1 MKTHATLVGS
11 FLPFVCV
18 GVLAATAPARSSTQ
32 DANAASGAK
41 AQESAT
47 QGSTTQGS
55 ATQGSTTQGGGQ
67 QAPGARPAGGA
78 APSDDAFKY
87 GSPAQLQQG
96 LTEPDMW
103 PAASEEGWKKP
114 VLIQWQRNFE
124 DALRV
129 SKATGKPVMVAVN
142 MDGEIASEHWAGVRY
157 RDPETAKFFESYVC
171 VVASVYR
178 HTPRD
183 HDEAGNRIPC
193 PRLGTV
199 TCGEHIDCERQLYD
213 KYFDGMRVSPRHI
226 ALDLEA
232 KPLYDV
238 YFAWDTQTISTALVK
253 GIEHL
258 PKPLPRP
265 PDSTLEERIASPDAV
280 ERAALEAQYKTASVE
295 VRRTLIEKVGA
306 QKSVDQTEL
315 LRLALFGLDAELA
328 RAARRVL
335 ATSET
340 EGAVDLIGEVLK
352 QPLADDERAMLV
364 EAAKRLA
371 QRHPRASTLASVQEG
386 LSRGSSL
393 LDARR
398 FAEIEYSS
406 QSRAAGAAPVES
418 TLERRVAAAEG
429 APSDAA
435 RQLAL
440 AEAMLERA
448 EGRPED
454 VRFAQLLVADARRA
468 AEAAARL
475 GASGWRLSAVRAAV
489 CDWNGDV
496 AAARAAAVE
505 AIEGGMLKDAST
517 EATVH
522 ERTALRVVSLFAA
535 ARESAIREAYRK
547 RERWP
552 SEWLADVNAA
562 GLLVAKNRLASV
574 EQLLAIHDFLRWLGG
589 APRANAIL
597 EELLA
602 RHPDSPQAHDRLRAR
617 LLFDGGPAR
626 LESDY
631 EARLAKPDAHP
642 QLAWFAGYA
651 ALVAAEHHRRE
662 GRADEALASYARG
675 VARYAAW
682 SAANPEGAAEAA
694 HYEAL
699 ALAGRAR
706 MLLERGDLA
715 GALDALLACL
725 ERSPR
730 SAASPDGL
738 NITPADTARQLQA
751 RLAVPEQA
759 EAQAR
764 LAAALAKLDPA
775 LLEKREFE
783 REDPRQGRRRR
794 Q

>member
-1 MKTHATLVGS
+1 MKPNALLAGS
-11 FLPFVCV
+11 FLTFVCASAMASTLSPHAQ
-18 GVLAATAPARSSTQ
+18 GDARGTPEASSSARQSGEQQAP
-32 DANAASGAK
+32 
-41 AQESAT
+41 
-47 QGSTTQGS
+47 
-55 ATQGSTTQGGGQ
+55 
-67 QAPGARPAGGA
+67 APGARPGGGA

-87 GSPAQLQQG
+87 GSPGQLQQG

-103 PAASEEGWKKP
+103 PAATEEGWKKP

-178 HTPRD
+178 HAPRD
-183 HDEAGNRIPC
+183 FDEAGNRIPC

-199 TCGEHIDCERQLYD
+199 TCAEHIDNERQLYD

-232 KPLYDV
+232 KPIYDV

-258 PKPLPRP
+258 EKPLPPP
-265 PDSTLEERIASPDAV
+265 PDSTLEERIASPDAL
-280 ERAALEAQYKTASVE
+280 ERAALEAQYKTANVE
-295 VRRTLIEKVGA
+295 TRRLLIEKVGA
-306 QKSVDQTEL
+306 QKSVDQNDL
-315 LRLALFGLDAELA
+315 LRLALFGLDVELA

-335 ATSET
+335 ATAET
-340 EGAVDLIGEVLK
+340 EGAVDLIAEVLK
-352 QPLADDERAMLV
+352 QPLAEDERAMLV

-371 QRHPRASTLASVQEG
+371 ARHPRASTLAAVQEG

-406 QSRAAGAAPVES
+406 QSRAAGAAPVET
-418 TLERRVAAAEG
+418 TLERRAVAAEV

-435 RQLAL
+435 QQLAL
-440 AEAMLERA
+440 AEALLERA
-448 EGRPED
+448 EARPD
-454 VRFAQLLVADARRA
+454 DARFAQLLVADAKSA
-468 AEAAARL
+468 ADAASRL
-475 GASGWRLSAVRAAV
+475 GAGGWRLSAVRAAV
-489 CDWNGDV
+489 FDWNGERV
-496 AAARAAAVE
+496 AARAAAVE
-505 AIEGGMLKDAST
+505 AIEGGMLKDVST

-535 ARESAIREAYRK
+535 ARETAIREAYRK

-562 GLLVAKNRLASV
+562 GLIVAKNRLATI
-574 EQLLAIHDFLRWLGG
+574 EQLLSIHDFLRWLGG

-602 RHPDSPQAHDRLRAR
+602 RRPDSPEAHDRLRAR
-617 LLFDGGPAR
+617 LLFDGGPSR

-651 ALVAAEHHRRE
+651 ALVAAEHQRRE
-662 GRADEALASYARG
+662 GRPDEALASYARG
-675 VARYAAW
+675 SARFAAW
-682 SAANPEGAAEAA
+682 SAANPAGAAEAA

-699 ALAGRAR
+699 AFAGRAR
-706 MLLERGDLA
+706 VLMERGELSSS
-715 GALDALLACL
+715 LDALLACF
-725 ERSPR
+725 ERSPK

-759 EAQAR
+759 EALAR
-764 LAAALAKLDPA
+764 LAAALAKVDPA

-783 REDPRQGRRRR
+783 REDPRQGRRRPR
-794 Q
+794 GQ

>member
-1 MKTHATLVGS
+1 
-11 FLPFVCV
+11 
-18 GVLAATAPARSSTQ
+18 
-32 DANAASGAK
+32 
-41 AQESAT
+41 
-47 QGSTTQGS
+47 
-55 ATQGSTTQGGGQ
+55 
-67 QAPGARPAGGA
+67 
-78 APSDDAFKY
+78 
-87 GSPAQLQQG
+87 
-96 LTEPDMW
+96 
-103 PAASEEGWKKP
+103 
-114 VLIQWQRNFE
+114 
-124 DALRV
+124 
-129 SKATGKPVMVAVN
+129 
-142 MDGEIASEHWAGVRY
+142 
-157 RDPETAKFFESYVC
+157 
-171 VVASVYR
+171 
-178 HTPRD
+178 
-183 HDEAGNRIPC
+183 
-193 PRLGTV
+193 
-199 TCGEHIDCERQLYD
+199 
-213 KYFDGMRVSPRHI
+213 
-226 ALDLEA
+226 
-232 KPLYDV
+232 
-238 YFAWDTQTISTALVK
+238 
-253 GIEHL
+253 
-258 PKPLPRP
+258 
-265 PDSTLEERIASPDAV
+265 
-280 ERAALEAQYKTASVE
+280 
-295 VRRTLIEKVGA
+295 
-306 QKSVDQTEL
+306 
-315 LRLALFGLDAELA
+315 
-328 RAARRVL
+328 
-335 ATSET
+335 
-340 EGAVDLIGEVLK
+340 
-352 QPLADDERAMLV
+352 
-364 EAAKRLA
+364 
-371 QRHPRASTLASVQEG
+371 
-386 LSRGSSL
+386 
-393 LDARR
+393 
-398 FAEIEYSS
+398 
-406 QSRAAGAAPVES
+406 
-418 TLERRVAAAEG
+418 
-429 APSDAA
+429 
-435 RQLAL
+435 
-440 AEAMLERA
+440 
-448 EGRPED
+448 
-454 VRFAQLLVADARRA
+454 
-468 AEAAARL
+468 
-475 GASGWRLSAVRAAV
+475 
-489 CDWNGDV
+489 
-496 AAARAAAVE
+496 
-505 AIEGGMLKDAST
+505 MLKDAST

-706 MLLERGDLA
+706 VLLERGDLA